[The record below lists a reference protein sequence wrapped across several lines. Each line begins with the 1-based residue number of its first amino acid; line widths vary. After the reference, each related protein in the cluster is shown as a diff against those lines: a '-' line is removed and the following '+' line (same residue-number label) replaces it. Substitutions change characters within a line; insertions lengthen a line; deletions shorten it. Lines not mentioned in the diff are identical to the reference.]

1 MALYLIDY
9 ERCVMGLDM
18 YLSAEIYVSEY
29 FEGGKEILE
38 DLKKLD
44 LIKRLNGKQIKTL
57 SVEVGYWRKAN
68 EIHKWF
74 VDNVQDGVDDCK
86 RSYVSRE
93 QLQELLDIVERVL
106 AEPELGPEL
115 LPTESG
121 FFFGGTDYD
130 EFYIQDLEET
140 KKIIQNILNDSVFNG
155 WDFYYQSSW

>member
-1 MALYLIDY
+1 
-9 ERCVMGLDM
+9 MGLDM
-18 YLSAEIYVSEY
+18 YLTAEIYVSEY

-44 LIKRLNGKQIKTL
+44 LTKRLNGKQIKKI

-115 LPTESG
+115 LPTEGG